1 MAPLLSR
8 SWARFLSRLS
18 CSNTQLLGGKRSVE
32 LLLSW
37 PLGFCLVSGK
47 MWGMRKGIKVSIFIW
62 VGFLFTCDI
71 NIEKEKSENI
81 RSGKLYYFLLFTQ

>member
-1 MAPLLSR
+1 
-8 SWARFLSRLS
+8 
-18 CSNTQLLGGKRSVE
+18 
-32 LLLSW
+32 
-37 PLGFCLVSGK
+37 
-47 MWGMRKGIKVSIFIW
+47 MRKGIKVSIFIW